1 MLSIALPPPKLK
13 GNFSVEEAIFRRR
26 SVRRYRSEPL
36 TLAQLAQV
44 LWAAQGFTDKRREL
58 RAVPSAGATYP
69 LKVFVLAGKNG
80 VAGIKEGIYHYDPEE
95 HTLHLNREGDRR
107 GELAAASLN
116 QGFIREAPVDI
127 VVCAVYERTS
137 RHYGGRAERYVHMEV
152 GHVGQNIHLQAE
164 ALGLATVMV
173 GAFHDQTVGEV
184 LGAKEE
190 VKPLYIM
197 PLGKPRK
204 RGYL

>member
-13 GNFSVEEAIFRRR
+13 GDLSAEEAILRRR

-36 TLAQLAQV
+36 TLPQLSQV
-44 LWAAQGFTDKRREL
+44 LWAAQGLTDKRRGL

-69 LKVFVLAGKNG
+69 LEVFVLAGKNG
-80 VAGIKEGIYHYDPEE
+80 VAGLKEGVYHYDAEE
-95 HTLHLNREGDRR
+95 HTLNLNREGDRR
-107 GELAAASLN
+107 GELASASLN

-127 VVCAVYERTS
+127 VVCAVYERAS
-137 RHYGGRAERYVHMEV
+137 WRYGRRAERYVHMEV

-173 GAFHDQTVGEV
+173 GAFHDQTVGKV

-197 PLGKPRK
+197 PLGKPQE
-204 RGYL
+204 RG